1 MVSAST
7 SLRFASGAQ
16 GAMLDDPRSEFSL
29 CSRSSSYS
37 APATCD
43 TTRRT
48 GRVLWDDR
56 QPRCQQAHCQP
67 VYACLLVHFISSGTV
82 DRVAP
87 AAAIQKVLLGS
98 LHLKA
103 PRFSPISLHFLPP
116 PLLSN
121 WLFGHLRCLLY
132 DTPFQQSSEPR
143 RSIFSPM
150 DLILLFTTH
159 SLSYAPLIYPLWGNM
174 HMHAE

>member
-1 MVSAST
+1 
-7 SLRFASGAQ
+7 
-16 GAMLDDPRSEFSL
+16 MLDDPRSEFSL

-67 VYACLLVHFISSGTV
+67 VYACLLVHFIPSGTV

-87 AAAIQKVLLGS
+87 AAAIRKVLLRS

-103 PRFSPISLHFLPP
+103 PDSVPSPFTPYH
-116 PLLSN
+116 LLSYPIGF
-121 WLFGHLRCLLY
+121 LAIFVVCY
-132 DTPFQQSSEPR
+132 TTPPSNRVANQDAAF
-143 RSIFSPM
+143 FSPM
-150 DLILLFTTH
+150 DLILIFTTH

>member
-87 AAAIQKVLLGS
+87 AVAIQKVLLGS

-132 DTPFQQSSEPR
+132 DTPPSNRVANQ
-143 RSIFSPM
+143 
-150 DLILLFTTH
+150 DAALF
-159 SLSYAPLIYPLWGNM
+159 PQWI
-174 HMHAE
+174 